1 MALNPTP
8 VGDAI
13 AAYVKSIAPAPGT
26 AIDDAFLKTMWEGIV
41 TIIYNDLK
49 TNLGVLP
56 GTFLVDP
63 SSIIAPAGGGP
74 CTGTAPVTGIGGPAQ

>member
-13 AAYVKSIAPAPGT
+13 AAFVQTVKPVAGSPVT
-26 AIDDAFLKTMWEGIV
+26 DAQLRVIWEGIV

-49 TNLGVLP
+49 ANLQLAP
-56 GTFLVDP
+56 GSFN
-63 SSIIAPAGGGP
+63 APNGGGP
-74 CTGTAPVTGIGGPAQ
+74 VTGLGGPAL